1 MKILIIDH
9 FHEEFLQMLNTVPAE
24 VMYKPTIQRDEVK
37 KELGNT
43 DILILAS
50 KVKVDLDLIQHAPS
64 LKLVLRGGVGMDH
77 IDLELLKKKGIMAK
91 NTAGGNANA
100 VAEQTV
106 CMMLM
111 LLHHVGKAD
120 KEVRQFQW
128 LREENRGRELCKK
141 TVGII
146 GYGNTGSTLARRL
159 SGFSCRIL
167 AYDKYRAF
175 FGSNLVEEVGLERV
189 IKESDII
196 SLHVPLTAETHYW
209 INKDFFG
216 QLPRPIILL
225 NLARGPIVHL
235 PSLLDALDSG
245 IVSGAALDVL
255 ENEKMD
261 KLTVDQRSWYE
272 NLFARDNVVLTPHI
286 GGWSI
291 ESRRNIHQMLFDHVN
306 GFLMEC
312 QH

>member
-9 FHEEFLQMLNTVPAE
+9 FHEDFLQMLNRVPAK
-24 VMYKPTIQRDEVK
+24 VVYVPDIQRDGVK
-37 KELGNT
+37 EELGDT
-43 DILILAS
+43 DILIMAS
-50 KVKVDLDLIQHAPS
+50 KVKVDEELVQYAPK

-77 IDLELLKKKGIMAK
+77 IDLELLKGKGIMAK

-120 KEVRQFQW
+120 KEVRKFQW
-128 LREENRGRELCKK
+128 LREENRGMELKEK

-159 SGFSCRIL
+159 SGFSCRII
-167 AYDKYRAF
+167 AYDKYRSF
-175 FGSNLVEEVGLERV
+175 YGSNLVEEVEFEQV
-189 IKESDII
+189 IAESDII
-196 SLHVPLTAETHYW
+196 SLHVPLTEETHYW
-209 INKDFFG
+209 MNHDFFAK
-216 QLPRPIILL
+216 LPRPILLL

-245 IVSGAALDVL
+245 IVTGAALDVL

-261 KLTVDQRSWYE
+261 KLTPAQRGWYE
-272 NLFARDNVVLTPHI
+272 NLFARENVVLTPHI

-291 ESRRNIHQMLFDHVN
+291 ESRQNIHQMLFDHVN
-306 GFLMEC
+306 TFLMQ
-312 QH
+312 QHV